1 MHKLGLDKLHQCC
14 NRHPNNKQW
23 VGGDLEIW
31 GKGGGRKGEG
41 IEKGNKKVGGEALQE
56 EKSLS

>member
-14 NRHPNNKQW
+14 NGHSNNKQW

-41 IEKGNKKVGGEALQE
+41 NRERGNKKVGGEAL
-56 EKSLS
+56 